1 MRAKHNSCRVRPSP
15 SHHPHPRLRHF
26 DPHRVLMRKAI
37 NLMEAQRQ
45 SSPDGVFMYK

>member
-15 SHHPHPRLRHF
+15 FHHR
-26 DPHRVLMRKAI
+26 DQHRVLMRKVI
-37 NLMEAQRQ
+37 NLMEAKRQ